1 MEIKSMVMR
10 SPSKM
15 QSFVEPIPPPTPLP
29 HLSCRRR
36 AGTVLSITGQD
47 LGTLGD
53 ESVTDS
59 LHRATQNSPVCC
71 VGRRQQ
77 SWSASYHM
85 HLPTSH
91 LPRSAEL

>member
-1 MEIKSMVMR
+1 MEIKSTVMR

-15 QSFVEPIPPPTPLP
+15 QSFVEPIPPLTSLP

-47 LGTLGD
+47 LSTLGD

-59 LHRATQNSPVCC
+59 LHRATQNSPVCYME
-71 VGRRQQ
+71 RRD
-77 SWSASYHM
+77 SSHSSAFYHM
-85 HLPTSH
+85 HLPTIT
-91 LPRSAEL
+91 PTQEC